1 MFSSEVML
9 LFQDKSSKYL
19 FSSFQNKSASA
30 YFSLFNLVC
39 ASALAHDNTQDL
51 SFFFSLKAAVRGA
64 PELSFPFGYCRG
76 RLSFFPLQTSVSFL
90 TSPRILFYCFLKT
103 NALSIISQTRRQMSR
118 GKFPFYLEFI
128 LAVASCT
135 ASGNRTLFI
144 AA

>member
-51 SFFFSLKAAVRGA
+51 SF
-64 PELSFPFGYCRG
+64 Y
-76 RLSFFPLQTSVSFL
+76 FL
-90 TSPRILFYCFLKT
+90 
-103 NALSIISQTRRQMSR
+103 
-118 GKFPFYLEFI
+118 
-128 LAVASCT
+128 
-135 ASGNRTLFI
+135 
-144 AA
+144 